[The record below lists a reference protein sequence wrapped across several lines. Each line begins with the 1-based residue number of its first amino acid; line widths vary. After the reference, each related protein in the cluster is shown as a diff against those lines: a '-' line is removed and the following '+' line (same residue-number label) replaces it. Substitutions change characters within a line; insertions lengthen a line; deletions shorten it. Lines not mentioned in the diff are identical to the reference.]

1 MTQPKIIVHMTQ
13 SINGNI
19 TGPYHEAAGSGLS
32 KAYESTDQQF
42 ESNALILGRKT
53 IEQAFANNE
62 MPTLPA
68 NPEKYSRKEDFV
80 ADTELSNFVISIDP
94 SGKAAWIQDYIQ
106 YNERPKMH
114 VIEVISEQVSDAYLE
129 HLRNLG
135 ISYVFGGEN
144 SDLDLKLVVSKL
156 NTLFNLETMTL
167 SGGGGINWSFF
178 QQDLVDEVSVV
189 IAPVVDD
196 HYNRP
201 NLFDNNNPNRSHVP
215 EAFKIKHLEQL
226 EDDVI
231 WVHYTK

>member
-19 TGPYHEAAGSGLS
+19 TGPYHEAAGNGLS
-32 KAYESTDQQF
+32 KAYESTNQQF

-53 IEQAFANNE
+53 IEEAFANNE

-68 NPEKYSRKEDFV
+68 HPEKYSRKEDFV
-80 ADTELSNFVISIDP
+80 ADTELTHFVISIDP
-94 SGKAAWIQDYIQ
+94 SGKAAWTQNYIQ
-106 YNERPKMH
+106 YNDRPEMH

-144 SDLDLKLVVSKL
+144 SELDLKLVVSKL
-156 NTLFNLETMTL
+156 NSLFNLETMTL

-201 NLFDNNNPNRSHVP
+201 NMFDNNNPNRSHVP
-215 EAFKIKHLEQL
+215 EAFTIKQLEQL

-231 WVHYTK
+231 WIHYTR

>member
-13 SINGNI
+13 SINCNI
-19 TGPYHEAAGSGLS
+19 TGPYHEAAGNGLL
-32 KAYESTDQQF
+32 KAYESTNQQF

-53 IEQAFANNE
+53 IEEAFANNE

-80 ADTELSNFVISIDP
+80 ADTELTHFVISIDP
-94 SGKAAWIQDYIQ
+94 SGKAAWTQNYIQ
-106 YNERPKMH
+106 YNDRPEMH

-144 SDLDLKLVVSKL
+144 SELDLKLVVSKL
-156 NTLFNLETMTL
+156 NSLFNLETMTL

-201 NLFDNNNPNRSHVP
+201 NMFDNNNPNRSHVP
-215 EAFKIKHLEQL
+215 EAFTIKQLEQL

-231 WVHYTK
+231 WIHYTR